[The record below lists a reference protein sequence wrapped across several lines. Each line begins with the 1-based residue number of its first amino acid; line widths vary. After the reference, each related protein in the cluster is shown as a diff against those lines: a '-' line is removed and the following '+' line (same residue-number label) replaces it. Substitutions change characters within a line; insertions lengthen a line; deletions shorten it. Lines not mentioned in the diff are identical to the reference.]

1 MEIGCATP
9 YLNSTGNFAL
19 GVLDEANVGGVLA
32 EAATAQVET
41 VLADDTVGVVAHAA
55 ARGKQHGSAPQ
66 ECMRLCTLLVT
77 LTSSVPQLRSLPR
90 CLAPNPVPN
99 SDPATAHPLGPASG
113 LKARARLP
121 PS

>member
-1 MEIGCATP
+1 MEISCATP

-55 ARGKQHGSAPQ
+55 ARGEAT
-66 ECMRLCTLLVT
+66 RLSTARVHATLH
-77 LTSSVPQLRSLPR
+77 PP
-90 CLAPNPVPN
+90 
-99 SDPATAHPLGPASG
+99 SDPD
-113 LKARARLP
+113 
-121 PS
+121 